1 MPQSIMTIQ
10 GCDVM
15 KIMQLYRYIRSDGGV
30 SVSPSIPDC
39 EYTEMFRLIAE
50 EGKILTQNGIDTTPC
65 VDVEVTDGWYEIDEP
80 VGFDVRTTPDV
91 LGVDV

>member
-1 MPQSIMTIQ
+1 MPQSIMIIR

-15 KIMQLYRYIRSDGGV
+15 QIITLYKYSRTDGGV
-30 SVSPSIPDC
+30 TVSPSIPDC
-39 EYTEMFRLIAE
+39 EYTEMLRLIAE
-50 EGKILTQNGIDTTPC
+50 EGKVLTQNGIDTTPC
-65 VDVEVTDGWYEIDEP
+65 EDVEVTDGWYEIDDP